1 MDIDFGQILPKPT
14 GVRWTAGRVFSA
26 SETCYDDYDSEWLSL
41 DDNNIGHAIPGYDSN
56 GLPVDSD
63 WWHCLVNMK
72 KVSSATSHANTQ
84 GDYAKQQGDR
94 SKTYLDQLDAEID
107 DEVKAQMIQTMLSP
121 HVEGSTLVFPST
133 SVARISQSTLIL
145 TE

>member
-14 GVRWTAGRVFSA
+14 GERWASGRRFMA
-26 SETCYDDYDSEWLSL
+26 AETCYDEYYSEWLSIE
-41 DDNNIGHAIPGYDSN
+41 DNNIGHALPGYNAD
-56 GLPVDSD
+56 GTPKESD

-72 KVSSATSHANTQ
+72 KVSEATDHANTQ
-84 GDYAKQQGDR
+84 GNYAKQQGDR

-107 DEVKAQMIQTMLSP
+107 DEVKAQMIQKMLSP

-133 SVARISQSTLIL
+133 SVAKVEGSTLIL